1 MRKAVYFFCT
11 DYERDEVAPRVLNYL
26 KENYD
31 LKLADFKFA
40 NKDVYGYHDD
50 RGNLF
55 SFVETDKVLSYD
67 YDLYIPL
74 LNKYFKDYDVAGV
87 VNWHGGKN
95 APDKILTVHSTGDV
109 VGKIFAP
116 SNPVYLRNLLL
127 AIEEN
132 RVKSNLDDF
141 TTMTEATHWTG
152 TIQGQDINLID
163 KYQVPI
169 FDIEIGSTLESWKNP
184 IAESVLANSLFRVF
198 DDDIKPE
205 LKDIQVLLCTGG
217 MHFEETFSNIIIN
230 TEKPVSIG
238 HILSNQ
244 WMVQG
249 EYDKEENYQYL
260 KKCVDS
266 ISMKVDG
273 IVIHDNLKS
282 AYKNA
287 VKKLGEELGVPV
299 FKHKKLKKPSDLPI

>member
-40 NKDVYGYHDD
+40 NRDVYEYHDD

-116 SNPVYLRNLLL
+116 SNPIYLRNLLL

-169 FDIEIGSTLESWKNP
+169 FDIEIGSTLESWTNP
-184 IAESVLANSLFRVF
+184 VAESVLANSLFRVF

-205 LKDIQVLLCTGG
+205 LKDIKVLLCTGG
-217 MHFEETFSNIIIN
+217 MHFEETFSNVIIN
-230 TEKPVSIG
+230 TEKPISIV

-244 WMVQG
+244 WMFQG
-249 EYDKEENYQYL
+249 
-260 KKCVDS
+260 
-266 ISMKVDG
+266 
-273 IVIHDNLKS
+273 
-282 AYKNA
+282 
-287 VKKLGEELGVPV
+287 
-299 FKHKKLKKPSDLPI
+299 

>member
-1 MRKAVYFFCT
+1 MKKAVYFFCT
-11 DYERDEVAPRVLNYL
+11 DYERDEVAPRVLDYI

-31 LKLADFKFA
+31 LKSADYKFA
-40 NKDVYGYHDD
+40 DRDVYEYTDD
-50 RGNLF
+50 IGSLF

-74 LNKYFKDYDVAGV
+74 LNKYFGDYDVAGV

-109 VGKIFAP
+109 VGKVFAP
-116 SNPVYLRNLLL
+116 SNPIYLRNLML

-132 RVKSNLDDF
+132 RLKEGLDDF

-184 IAESVLANSLFRVF
+184 VAVSILANSLFRVF
-198 DDDIKPE
+198 DNEKYPSLNDIK
-205 LKDIQVLLCTGG
+205 VLLCTGG
-217 MHFEETFSNIIIN
+217 MHFEDSFSKVILN
-230 TEKPVSIG
+230 TEKPISIG
-238 HILSNQ
+238 HVLSAQ

-249 EYDKEENYQYL
+249 EYDKDENYQYL

-273 IVIHDNLKS
+273 IVFHDNIKS
-282 AYKNA
+282 AYKNQ

-299 FKHKKLKKPSDLPI
+299 FKYKKLKNPKDLPL

>member
-1 MRKAVYFFCT
+1 MKKAVYFFCT
-11 DYERDEVAPRVLNYL
+11 DYERDEVAPRVLDYT

-31 LKLADFKFA
+31 LKLIDFKFA
-40 NKDVYGYHDD
+40 DRNVYEYTDD
-50 RGNLF
+50 IGNLF

-74 LNKYFKDYDVAGV
+74 LNKYFGDYDVAGV

-109 VGKIFAP
+109 VGKVFAP
-116 SNPVYLRNLLL
+116 SNPIYLRNLML

-132 RVKSNLDDF
+132 RVKEGLDDF

-152 TIQGQDINLID
+152 SIRGQDINLID

-184 IAESVLANSLFRVF
+184 VAVSILANSLFRVF
-198 DDDIKPE
+198 DNERDPSLNDIK
-205 LKDIQVLLCTGG
+205 VLLCAGG
-217 MHFEETFSNIIIN
+217 MHFEDSFSKVILN
-230 TEKPVSIG
+230 TEKPISIG
-238 HILSNQ
+238 HVLSAQ

-249 EYDKEENYQYL
+249 EYDKDENYQYL
-260 KKCVDS
+260 QKCVES

-273 IVIHDNLKS
+273 IVFHDNIKS
-282 AYKNA
+282 AYKNQ
-287 VKKLGEELGVPV
+287 VKKLGEELGIPV
-299 FKHKKLKKPSDLPI
+299 FKYKKLKNPKDLPL